1 MDWLRSS
8 GRKTITALAG
18 LCLAL
23 IMSGTT
29 AAAGS
34 GGYVETDLASDIPG
48 RAPQTDSS
56 LVNPWGLV
64 RGPTTPWWT
73 SDNGTG
79 LSTLL
84 KADGT
89 RVPVPFN
96 PVNVPMADCSGT
108 GTPPGIVFDAGGS
121 VNLTD
126 CTATARHGRL
136 MLWADDGSRLA

>member
-18 LCLAL
+18 LCLAF
-23 IMSGTT
+23 IMSATP

-56 LVNPWGLV
+56 RVNPWDLV
-64 RGPTTPWWT
+64 PGPTTPWWT
-73 SDNGTG
+73 SDNRTG

-84 KADGT
+84 KADST
-89 RVPVPFN
+89 LLPVPFS
-96 PVNVPMADCSGT
+96 PVSVPMAEFAGA
-108 GTPPGIVFDAGGS
+108 GTPA
-121 VNLTD
+121 
-126 CTATARHGRL
+126 ATVV
-136 MLWADDGSRLA
+136 